1 MTVSTRSSE
10 LTTTF
15 ERGNAEALA
24 LLSGCTEEQWRRTT
38 PAEGW
43 TVAATAHHLATVQR
57 AFVGIVE
64 KFAAGETYSPTINME
79 EIHRSNA
86 AHASEF
92 AEADRIETLDILR
105 SSGVDMALLI
115 ASFDDPGLDSVA
127 GDFGGNEMTVARF
140 IEYVVIGHVQE
151 HATSIRNT
159 LAG

>member
-15 ERGNAEALA
+15 ERGNAEALG

-64 KFAAGETYSPTINME
+64 KRGGETDSPTISME

-92 AEADRIETLDILR
+92 AEANRIETLDILR

-115 ASFDDPGLDSVA
+115 ASFDYPGLDSVA
-127 GDFGGNEMTVARF
+127 GNFGGNEMTVARF